1 MGRGGGSRGASGGGG
16 GGGGGGGAAA
26 PTAPVAA
33 TTTPGGVATTPLTKE
48 ERSAVY
54 EYSGAYYREINGT
67 LRGENP
73 WTDLTPAQLKSET
86 AHIDAAIR
94 KGTLTAETTL
104 YRGTSMRFLGDV
116 TPGTVLSD
124 KAFFSASRSQDVA
137 SSFGHDAMIRVTAP
151 RGTKAAD
158 VSHHAARSQ
167 RQAPGH
173 GREHV
178 RRADRRGRQRDQVG
192 LNEEH

>member
-1 MGRGGGSRGASGGGG
+1 LAKNKGTTKASGGGG
-16 GGGGGGGAAA
+16 GGGS
-26 PTAPVAA
+26 TVAVN
-33 TTTPGGVATTPLTKE
+33 TTVTPGGVATTPLTKD

-104 YRGTSMRFLGDV
+104 YRGTSVRFLGDL

-124 KAFFSASRSQDVA
+124 KAFLSASRSRDV
-137 SSFGHDAMIRVTAP
+137 SLSFGADAILRITAP
-151 RGTKAAD
+151 RGTRAAD
-158 VSHHAARSQ
+158 VSHHAG
-167 RQAPGH
+167 GH
-173 GREHV
+173 EQEILLGRNTKLKVTGVSTHGSRTV
-178 RRADRRGRQRDQVG
+178 VDVTVIR
-192 LNEEH
+192 